1 MSSARQ
7 AILFGFAIAVLLVA
21 AYVVRHG
28 LLLIYISCIFAVVL
42 SPAIDWLSGCKVGSW
57 NPSRGAA
64 LALLG
69 FVTAGLIVLISFFAL
84 PAIASQVRELVQQ
97 LPDLLTRLGNRIRVR
112 NLSDTLDAG
121 SISKYLT
128 AHLPALTSFFGT
140 IAGALTSTATV
151 LLLTAY
157 IALEDTKV
165 LHWSMSLFPPE
176 AADRLEKTLRRA
188 TLRMR
193 KWLTGQLLLMLILG
207 SASAIIF
214 GAMQLRFFY
223 LLALFAGVAN
233 FIPFVGPLAT
243 VVLAASMAAIDS
255 PWKVLG
261 VIIFYAIYQQ
271 TESVFL
277 TPRIMQ
283 NEVKLSP
290 VAVIIALLLGGELA
304 GIAGAIVAVPSAAL
318 CSVLINE
325 YFATRPPAHS

>member
-1 MSSARQ
+1 
-7 AILFGFAIAVLLVA
+7 
-21 AYVVRHG
+21 
-28 LLLIYISCIFAVVL
+28 
-42 SPAIDWLSGCKVGSW
+42 
-57 NPSRGAA
+57 

-165 LHWSMSLFPPE
+165 LHWSMSLFPPK

-271 TESVFL
+271 IESVFL

>member
-1 MSSARQ
+1 
-7 AILFGFAIAVLLVA
+7 
-21 AYVVRHG
+21 
-28 LLLIYISCIFAVVL
+28 
-42 SPAIDWLSGCKVGSW
+42 
-57 NPSRGAA
+57 
-64 LALLG
+64 
-69 FVTAGLIVLISFFAL
+69 
-84 PAIASQVRELVQQ
+84 
-97 LPDLLTRLGNRIRVR
+97 
-112 NLSDTLDAG
+112 
-121 SISKYLT
+121 
-128 AHLPALTSFFGT
+128 
-140 IAGALTSTATV
+140 
-151 LLLTAY
+151 
-157 IALEDTKV
+157 
-165 LHWSMSLFPPE
+165 
-176 AADRLEKTLRRA
+176 
-188 TLRMR
+188 
-193 KWLTGQLLLMLILG
+193 
-207 SASAIIF
+207 
-214 GAMQLRFFY
+214 MQLRFFY

-271 TESVFL
+271 IESVFL